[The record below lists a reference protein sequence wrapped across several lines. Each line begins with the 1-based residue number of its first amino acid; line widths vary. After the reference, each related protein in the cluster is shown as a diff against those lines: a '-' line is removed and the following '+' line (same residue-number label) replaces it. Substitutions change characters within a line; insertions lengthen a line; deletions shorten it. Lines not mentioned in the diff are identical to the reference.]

1 MKVHLD
7 PDIFEIVKNG
17 SKTVEVRLNDEK
29 RRMLKIGDELIFIN
43 KNNENEIIESIVTD
57 LKYYNNFEQLM
68 EDYMVEEVYKTGVTK
83 EWFLNLLQRF
93 YNEEQQEKYGVVA
106 IRFKKQ

>member
-43 KNNENEIIESIVTD
+43 NDNENEIIESIVTD

-68 EDYMVEEVYKTGVTK
+68 EEYLVEEVYKTGVTK
-83 EWFLNLLQRF
+83 ECFLNLLQRF
-93 YNEEQQEKYGVVA
+93 YNEQQQEEYGVVA
-106 IRFKKQ
+106 IRYKKQ